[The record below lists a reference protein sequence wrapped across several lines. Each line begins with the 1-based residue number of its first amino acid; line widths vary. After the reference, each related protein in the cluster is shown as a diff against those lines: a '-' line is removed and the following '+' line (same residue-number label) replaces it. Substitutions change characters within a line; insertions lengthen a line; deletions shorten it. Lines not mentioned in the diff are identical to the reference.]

1 MAKRKR
7 AIAESNNIMTCSRKI
22 MMMIHKYKVDYIYRT
37 KLQTFYMI
45 LSACVLSFAYK
56 RLQQ

>member
-7 AIAESNNIMTCSRKI
+7 AIAESNNIMTCSRK
-22 MMMIHKYKVDYIYRT
+22 MMMIHKYKVDYIHRT

-45 LSACVLSFAYK
+45 LSACVLSFACK